1 MFANIRRYGRAF
13 VVTLRYTLR
22 GEKPPLLA
30 VRDEQPELA
39 AWWAKTVILV
49 EAIDRAAADN
59 QIDPKTLTVR
69 ADRRDVSMATILGTI
84 RFHAER
90 DYPYLIAHY
99 DQHDRLAMEALNLN
113 DHYLVSQLANAV
125 ADPLKPS
132 VNALVEHLAI
142 LPVAIR
148 K

>member
-1 MFANIRRYGRAF
+1 MFANIRRYGQAF
-13 VVTLRYTLR
+13 VLALRYTLR

-30 VRDEQPELA
+30 VRDEHPELA
-39 AWWAKTVILV
+39 AWWAQTITLV
-49 EAIDRAAADN
+49 EAVEHGAAAN
-59 QIDPKTLTVR
+59 GVDPKALTVR
-69 ADRRDVSMATILGTI
+69 ADKRDVSMATILGTI

-90 DYPYLIAHY
+90 DYPYLIAHH

-113 DHYLVSQLANAV
+113 DRYLITQLANAV
-125 ADPLKPS
+125 PAPLKPD
-132 VNALVEHLAI
+132 VDALVEHLAS